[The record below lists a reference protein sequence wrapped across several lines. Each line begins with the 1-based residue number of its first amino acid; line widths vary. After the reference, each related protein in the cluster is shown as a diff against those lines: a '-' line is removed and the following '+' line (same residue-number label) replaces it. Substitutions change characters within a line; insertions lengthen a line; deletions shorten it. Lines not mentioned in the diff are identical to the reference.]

1 MYRVQKISLTLTK
14 KYNGEYSKKT
24 KELNMASFQ
33 CLVARVRVYI
43 LWVNETKRRGWAP
56 TVGQTGPWLIVRTSA
71 SWSTE
76 IYDTSCW
83 PAVSGHDDA
92 ALSLSLSRYN

>member
-43 LWVNETKRRGWAP
+43 L
-56 TVGQTGPWLIVRTSA
+56 
-71 SWSTE
+71 
-76 IYDTSCW
+76 
-83 PAVSGHDDA
+83 
-92 ALSLSLSRYN
+92 